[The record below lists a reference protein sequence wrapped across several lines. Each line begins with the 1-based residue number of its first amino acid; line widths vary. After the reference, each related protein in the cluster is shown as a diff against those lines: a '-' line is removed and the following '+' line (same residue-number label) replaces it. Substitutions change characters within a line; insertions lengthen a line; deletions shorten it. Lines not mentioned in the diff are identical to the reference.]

1 MIAFPCSG
9 AKSWIDPFLSI
20 TMKAPTTMSNI
31 DRNLTKIIV
40 VCTVLVFSMLLK
52 EKVAPKMKN
61 VAIQN

>member
-1 MIAFPCSG
+1 
-9 AKSWIDPFLSI
+9 
-20 TMKAPTTMSNI
+20 MSNI